1 MRRVFPF
8 AVEIDGI
15 GEVIGQFGADAGDVD
30 EIYLPDGEVVEVCA
44 RRVSHK
50 DPLVRMIG
58 ERCYQ
63 HILKRCDDEIDQTRP
78 VIDWKGYAP
87 APL

>member
-15 GEVIGQFGADAGDVD
+15 GEFTGQFGADDGDVD

-44 RRVSHK
+44 RRVSHT

-63 HILKRCDDEIDQTRP
+63 HILKRHDEDIDRTRR
-78 VIDWKGYAP
+78 VVGWKGYAP
-87 APL
+87 NPL